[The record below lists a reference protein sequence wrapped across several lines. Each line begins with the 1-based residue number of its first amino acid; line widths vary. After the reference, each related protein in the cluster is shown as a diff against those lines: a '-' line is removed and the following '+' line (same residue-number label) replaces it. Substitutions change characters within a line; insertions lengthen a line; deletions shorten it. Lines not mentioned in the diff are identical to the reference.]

1 MRTVRAECEP
11 QPRQRP
17 LASPAPIMA
26 RPFFS
31 VALCGLRAFAATW
44 AANWVGA
51 YGLIIFLAT
60 CQLSLPAQA
69 NIR

>member
-1 MRTVRAECEP
+1 
-11 QPRQRP
+11 
-17 LASPAPIMA
+17 MA
-26 RPFFS
+26 RPFLS

>member
-1 MRTVRAECEP
+1 
-11 QPRQRP
+11 
-17 LASPAPIMA
+17 MA
-26 RPFFS
+26 RTFLS

-44 AANWVGA
+44 AANRVGA